1 MANFDLV
8 KFLSKILIKVQ
19 NHSPAVRHDIQPQSL
34 NTKKALYKCIW
45 SNVHTKFRSGKMK
58 SNRIYKVNF
67 RLSEAE
73 YNRLKQLAKQNNMK
87 MSDLFREFLLIKSSV
102 MIARKELER
111 QQKNFS
117 IMVLQLIDLLS
128 DYFRVKNN
136 KANVEE
142 KKRFAK
148 KVLSLKAEIERVMAE
163 AKQKIASED
172 L

>member
-1 MANFDLV
+1 M
-8 KFLSKILIKVQ
+8 
-19 NHSPAVRHDIQPQSL
+19 
-34 NTKKALYKCIW
+34 
-45 SNVHTKFRSGKMK
+45 
-58 SNRIYKVNF
+58 NF

-87 MSDLFREFLLIKSSV
+87 MSDLFREFLLIKSSA

-117 IMVLQLIDLLS
+117 ILVLQLIDLLS
-128 DYFRVKNN
+128 DYFRVKNS
-136 KANVEE
+136 KASVEE